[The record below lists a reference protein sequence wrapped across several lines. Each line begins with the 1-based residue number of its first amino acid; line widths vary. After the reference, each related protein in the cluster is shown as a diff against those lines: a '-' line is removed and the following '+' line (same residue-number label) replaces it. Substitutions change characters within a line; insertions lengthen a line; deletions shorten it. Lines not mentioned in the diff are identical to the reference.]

1 MKADVITESPA
12 EPPAN
17 VPVLLARLL
26 EPLVEDAIDQ
36 LAVLSGLGSRA
47 HGAGSGPT
55 PTVLVGDEISEIIAR
70 QRELELEYDKVLGVR
85 AQLQQ
90 DHNVELLRAN
100 DDKLRAI
107 AKALKQST
115 SSLCAAL
122 RMTNASGNAMVKF
135 QNDRQF
141 AQLALE
147 QLLDGLRT
155 QAPSCQ
161 PLVDQIEAERQKQAS
176 MAAVIVREQ
185 EARQR
190 IKTLRA
196 SIAQLKESHVRQ
208 VQEYNSLIAQLK
220 DECQATRVRLGM
232 EADYLTRQSDLQV
245 EMAGKKTTLTVLEL
259 KAQLRELTT
268 ALEEEQ
274 AVSAEVQSFLQKAY
288 SDLKNKLQDWTNKS
302 EADTVAKQG
311 ELDDQRAAQA
321 KDLNSL
327 QELTERYNEYNKIV
341 QKDLQRKEKMRL
353 AAERAIKELAA
364 AIRIQAWWRGLLVRH
379 KMGPYKDKKK
389 SAKSSKKKGG
399 KKKK

>member
-161 PLVDQIEAERQKQAS
+161 VNIGLGDILFQGLSSLRAWAS
-176 MAAVIVREQ
+176 LCVACLSSRLPVVLACVIVVCVWGGGLKPDLL
-185 EARQR
+185 ALSKTR
-190 IKTLRA
+190 IRNEKNTWLCMTNHSTCVVA
-196 SIAQLKESHVRQ
+196 S
-208 VQEYNSLIAQLK
+208 
-220 DECQATRVRLGM
+220 GG
-232 EADYLTRQSDLQV
+232 SD
-245 EMAGKKTTLTVLEL
+245 
-259 KAQLRELTT
+259 
-268 ALEEEQ
+268 
-274 AVSAEVQSFLQKAY
+274 
-288 SDLKNKLQDWTNKS
+288 
-302 EADTVAKQG
+302 
-311 ELDDQRAAQA
+311 
-321 KDLNSL
+321 
-327 QELTERYNEYNKIV
+327 
-341 QKDLQRKEKMRL
+341 
-353 AAERAIKELAA
+353 
-364 AIRIQAWWRGLLVRH
+364 
-379 KMGPYKDKKK
+379 
-389 SAKSSKKKGG
+389 
-399 KKKK
+399 